1 VSDSIL
7 RRFGSTLMTNA
18 ISSGVSFTAT
28 LIIARGLGPQI
39 YGDYAFL
46 IASFAALNTWLELGT
61 PTAFYTFLSK
71 SRDARAHVELY
82 LAWLALRLILVAAAI
97 VLLPHSWLDRI
108 WLGHPRGLVLGAF
121 GAFFASV
128 VVRGYLVQIAES
140 TRKTVFIQ
148 SGLAVLSLAH
158 LALVVFLRLSG
169 ALSVQALFTLLL
181 SEYAALSLWFFWR
194 FDLALLGPNAV
205 NPDWRAIVARYSKY
219 CAPLALY
226 AVLGFAADFADRWLL
241 QRFGGSAQQG
251 YFSIGWQF
259 ATIALLATTSLL
271 NIFWKE
277 IAAAEALADRARA
290 RDLYNRSSRL
300 LFFVAAAGG
309 CFLAPHSRALLDL
322 TAGTQFS
329 DAAPVLAIMLLFPA
343 FQSLS
348 QLNGA
353 FFYATEDTRTHV
365 SISSIGLAVGLPLT
379 YLALAPRDAA
389 IPGLALGALGL
400 AARLWLV
407 QAAIVSLQ
415 CAVVRR
421 RLGSDIGPG
430 FHWVTLIF
438 LGALGVAAGA
448 LGSAASRGLSLPRA
462 DVWAVLFSAVPFAAG
477 LASLAWFFPSRVGAD
492 RAHIDRILRW
502 RLS

>member
-1 VSDSIL
+1 MSDSIL

-39 YGDYAFL
+39 FGDYAFL

-71 SRDARAHVELY
+71 SRDARAHAALY
-82 LAWLALRLILVAAAI
+82 LAWLAFRLVLVAAAI
-97 VLLPHSWLDRI
+97 ALLPHQWLDRV
-108 WLGHPRGLVLGAF
+108 WLGHSRGLVLGAF

-128 VVRGYLVQIAES
+128 VVRGYLVQLAES

-148 SGLAVLSLAH
+148 SAIAVLSLTH
-158 LALVVFLRLSG
+158 LTLVVFLRLSG
-169 ALSVQALFTLLL
+169 MLSVPALFGLIVF
-181 SEYAALSLWFFWR
+181 EYAVLASWFALR
-194 FDLALLGPNAV
+194 FDRGLLDSGAET
-205 NPDWRAIVARYSKY
+205 PDWRALTARYAKY

-226 AVLGFAADFADRWLL
+226 AALGFVADFGDRWLL
-241 QRFGGSAQQG
+241 QRFGGSVQQG
-251 YFSIGWQF
+251 YFSLGYQF
-259 ATIALLATTSLL
+259 ATIALLTTTSLL

-277 IAAAEALADRARA
+277 IAAAEELADRARA
-290 RDLYNRSSRL
+290 RDLYNRASRL

-309 CFLAPHSRALLDL
+309 CFLAPHSRALLNV
-322 TAGTQFS
+322 TAGAGFS
-329 DAAPVLAIMLLFPA
+329 DAAPVLALMLLYPA

-379 YLALAPRDAA
+379 YLTLAPRDAA
-389 IPGLALGALGL
+389 IPGLALGAVGL

-421 RLGSDIGPG
+421 RLGSEIGPSY
-430 FHWVTLIF
+430 HWVTLF
-438 LGALGVAAGA
+438 LLGSLGAAAAAFGN
-448 LGSAASRGLSLPRA
+448 LASRGLVLARP
-462 DVWAVLFSAVPFAAG
+462 DLWAVLFSIVPFIAG
-477 LASLAWFFPSRVGAD
+477 LAALAWFFPSRVGAD